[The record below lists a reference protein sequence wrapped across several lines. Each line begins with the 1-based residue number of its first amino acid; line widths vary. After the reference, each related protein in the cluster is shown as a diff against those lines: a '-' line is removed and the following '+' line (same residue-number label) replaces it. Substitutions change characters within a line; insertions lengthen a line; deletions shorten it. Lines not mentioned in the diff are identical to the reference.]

1 MSGLGRAL
9 VALGLAGFA
18 WGLAY
23 LAINI
28 ASDHP
33 DDPVEIALLKLLV
46 GWAFL
51 YVGLFVWAR
60 RPENR
65 MGMIL
70 TAVGLVW
77 FLPGLVDANT
87 ALFAT
92 AGLLLSNVAVP
103 VSFSLVAFPTGR
115 IERRLDRAVIA
126 GAWVWAT
133 LGTLVLALLSPARP
147 DEPENLL
154 AVTRSREVADAAEAA
169 MGIAGGLLA
178 AGLLV
183 ALALRWR
190 ASSDVQRR
198 ELAPVVA
205 TGSLAAGAFAVL
217 VVYGALGVDD
227 VALRTVEVVTMLC
240 LASLA
245 VAFLVG
251 LVRARVVAGAAV
263 TRLMQRLEEPLAATE
278 LRDLLAEALR
288 DPSLQVLFPL
298 PGRADYVGADGE
310 PVPLPAAG
318 GGRAVTPVDRE
329 GRRIAVIVHD
339 VALDRAGDLVRSAA
353 AASVLALEN
362 ARLEAELRARVAEVT
377 ASRAR
382 IIAAGDE
389 ERRRLER
396 DLHDG
401 AQQRLVSLALRLRMA
416 RGRVDDASAAAPLLD
431 GAMAELEAA
440 LAELRELARGIHP
453 AVLTD
458 RGLGPALEGLA
469 ARATVPV
476 ELEVPDAGRLPRP
489 VEAAAYFVVSEAL
502 ANVAKYSG
510 ASHARVRV
518 ERRNGHALVEVR
530 DDGVGGADP
539 ARGSGLSGL
548 SDRVA
553 ALQGRLAVESPVGRG
568 TVVRAEIPCAS

>member
-1 MSGLGRAL
+1 MTGLARAL
-9 VALGLAGFA
+9 VVVGLAGLA

-28 ASDHP
+28 VSDHP
-33 DDPVEIALLKLLV
+33 EDPVEIALLKLLV

-51 YVGLFVWAR
+51 YVGLFVWLR

-65 MGMIL
+65 MGMLL

-77 FLPGLVDANT
+77 FLPGLADANSS
-87 ALFAT
+87 LFAT
-92 AGLLLSNVAVP
+92 AGLLLSNIGVP
-103 VSFSLVAFPTGR
+103 VSFGLIAFPTGR
-115 IERRLDRAVIA
+115 IERRLDRGVVLA
-126 GAWVWAT
+126 AWVWAT
-133 LGTLVLALLSPARP
+133 AGTLAVTLLSPAEAP
-147 DEPENLL
+147 APENLL
-154 AVTRSREVADAAEAA
+154 ALTDSQGIADVAQGAF
-169 MGIAGGLLA
+169 GIAGAVLA
-178 AGLLV
+178 VALLV
-183 ALALRWR
+183 ALAVRWR
-190 ASSDVQRR
+190 VSSDVERR

-205 TGSLAAGAFAVL
+205 TGSLAAASFAVL
-217 VVYGALGVDD
+217 VAYDSVGVHDT
-227 VALRTVEVVTMLC
+227 AFRAVEVVSL
-240 LASLA
+240 LFLISLA

-251 LVRARVVAGAAV
+251 LVRARVVVGTAV
-263 TRLMQRLEEPLAATE
+263 TRLMARLERPVAATE
-278 LRDLLAEALR
+278 LRALLAETLR

-298 PGRADYVGADGE
+298 GDDAFVDADGV
-310 PVPLPAAG
+310 PVARPRSG
-318 GGRAVTPVDRE
+318 GGRAVTPVERE
-329 GRRIAVIVHD
+329 GRCVALIVHD
-339 VALDRAGDLVRSAA
+339 AALDRAGDLVRSTG

-362 ARLEAELRARVAEVT
+362 AHLEAALRAQVAEVT
-377 ASRAR
+377 ASRTR

-416 RGRVDDASAAAPLLD
+416 RGRVADDAPAAPLID
-431 GAMAELEAA
+431 GAMGELEAA

-476 ELEVPDAGRLPRP
+476 ALDVPREERLPPP
-489 VEAAAYFVVSEAL
+489 VEAAAYFLVSEAL

-510 ASHARVRV
+510 ATHAEVRV
-518 ERRNGHALVEVR
+518 ERRDGHALVEVR

-539 ARGSGLSGL
+539 ARGSGLAGL

-553 ALQGRLAVESPVGRG
+553 ALDGRLAVESPAGRG